1 MNSSEQ
7 ILIVKCFL
15 TLYME
20 TIYNNILN
28 IRNLLSLEL
37 YDTLESSGSV
47 NYLDSQ
53 NIDYI

>member
-37 YDTLESSGSV
+37 YDTLESSGPV

>member
-1 MNSSEQ
+1 M
-7 ILIVKCFL
+7 
-15 TLYME
+15 
-20 TIYNNILN
+20 IYNNILN